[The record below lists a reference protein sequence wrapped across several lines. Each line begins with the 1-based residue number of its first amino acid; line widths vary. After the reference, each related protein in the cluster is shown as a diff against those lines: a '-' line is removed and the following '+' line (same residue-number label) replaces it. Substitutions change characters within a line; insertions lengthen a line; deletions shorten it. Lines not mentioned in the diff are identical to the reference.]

1 MTNPDYTAYLM
12 ITDVSGSMWSIMGD
26 AEGGIRQFVTEQDA
40 LPGKATLSFYEFN
53 TEHTLKYDFA
63 PLAAA
68 KLYTMVPSGG
78 TALLDAVGTAVTEFG
93 QRLADMPED
102 ERPGK
107 VMVFITTDGEE
118 NRSTEWT
125 HESVKALLTQQQE
138 QYGWAVSYAGANVD
152 AFAEAAK
159 LGVSAQGTM
168 SFAATGAGVNESYT
182 RMTKSATAFRTGTKT
197 GLSYDDKD

>member
-12 ITDVSGSMWSIMGD
+12 ITDVSGSMWSIMAD
-26 AEGGIRQFVTEQDA
+26 AEGGIRQFVTDQAA
-40 LPGKATLSFYEFN
+40 LPGQATLSFYEFN
-53 TEHTLKYDFA
+53 TEHKLVHDFA
-63 PLAAA
+63 HLQAAA
-68 KLYTMVPSGG
+68 QYTMIPSGG

-93 QRLADMPED
+93 QRLADMPEN

-125 HESVKALLTQQQE
+125 HETVKALLVQQQE
-138 QYGWAVSYAGANVD
+138 QYGWAISYAAANVD

-159 LGVSAQGTM
+159 IGIGAQGTM
-168 SFAATGAGVNESYT
+168 AFASTGEGVSESYT
-182 RMTKSATAFRTGTKT
+182 RMTKSATQFRSGLSK